1 MLLPHPATLR
11 RLVEDYERLLTAETA
26 PDPRASDLAYT
37 LCVITGTRDIA
48 AALAKS
54 RHLLAAAATAGLPPV
69 TIPATPSS
77 PAPDTAV
84 APTAA
89 TAVLPRVPSAPAAV
103 FGDACDSAFVPLA
116 VAE

>member
-1 MLLPHPATLR
+1 MPHPATLR
-11 RLVEDYERLLTAETA
+11 RLVDEYESLRTAETA
-26 PDPRASDLAYT
+26 PDPKAGDLAYT

-69 TIPATPSS
+69 TIPATPSP
-77 PAPDTAV
+77 PAPDTTV

-89 TAVLPRVPSAPAAV
+89 TAVLPGVPPVPTTA
-103 FGDACDSAFVPLA
+103 FGDARDCASARLA

>member
-1 MLLPHPATLR
+1 ATLR
-11 RLVEDYERLLTAETA
+11 RLVDDYERLLTAEA
-26 PDPRASDLAYT
+26 AADQRASDLAYT

-69 TIPATPSS
+69 TIPATPSL
-77 PAPDTAV
+77 PALDTAV
-84 APTAA
+84 ARTAA
-89 TAVLPRVPSAPAAV
+89 GAALPGVPSPPPAA
-103 FGDACDSAFVPLA
+103 FAASRDSASAPLA